1 MKRAL
6 LILALAFCFGRA
18 DINTIGYTQTE
29 SGGMRI
35 TTLVSAG
42 YVRYFIHLDDLSRAK
57 RVIIC
62 EALLTDIDSTGLT
75 SLEALEKAN
84 VTYEKGFKR
93 FTIGNTKKTLE
104 CVGIGD

>member
-18 DINTIGYTQTE
+18 DINTIGNTQN
-29 SGGMRI
+29 SGSMRV
-35 TTLVSAG
+35 TALVSAG
-42 YVRYFIHLDDLSRAK
+42 YARYFIHLDDLSRAK

-62 EALLTDIDSTGLT
+62 EALFDDVDSTGLT
-75 SLEALEKAN
+75 ALEALEKAN

-93 FTIGNTKKTLE
+93 FAIGNTKESLE